1 MLMLAP
7 NAPAPFADVPR
18 PRCTCTELRMLDN
31 EGILTQN
38 TSWDSASLRV
48 MPFRV
53 TLIWEPFEPLTVIL
67 E

>member
-7 NAPAPFADVPR
+7 KAPAPFAEVPK
-18 PRCTCTELRMLDN
+18 PRCTWTPDRIPVRAGMF
-31 EGILTQN
+31 TQK
-38 TSWDSASLRV
+38 TSWDSASFRV

-53 TLIWEPFEPLTVIL
+53 TLIWDPFEPRMVIL